1 MRAALIQ
8 MNSRDDKSENIR
20 EASRLIEAAVAAER
34 PDLVLL
40 PELFTYLG
48 GTIETRRANAEQ
60 IPGGPAYDAMA
71 ELAAK
76 HGIVLHAGS
85 MLEAAGDKVH
95 NTTVVFD
102 RAGRE
107 LAVYRKIHL
116 FDVVTPD
123 GTAYLESDTVRRG
136 GEAVTYEVD
145 GVTVGCTVCY
155 DLRFPE
161 LYRRL
166 RDAGADIIAVPA
178 AFTLQTGRDHW
189 EVLLRARA
197 IETQTYVLA
206 AGQIFGHDGGRKQC
220 YGHSMVVN
228 PWGHVIAQAPDTV
241 GHVAAAL
248 DLGYLRR
255 VRESMPVHEHH
266 VLA

>member
-8 MNSRDDKSENIR
+8 MNSRDDKAENLR
-20 EASRLIEAAVAAER
+20 EARRLIEAAVAAER
-34 PDLVLL
+34 PDLVVL
-40 PELFTYLG
+40 PELFSYIG
-48 GTIETRRANAEQ
+48 GTPESRRANAER
-60 IPGGPAYDAMA
+60 IPGGPAYEAMA
-71 ELAAK
+71 ELAAR

-102 RAGRE
+102 RSGRE

-123 GTAYLESDTVRRG
+123 GMAYRESDTVRP
-136 GEAVTYEVD
+136 GEEVVTYEID
-145 GVTVGCTVCY
+145 GVTVGCTICY
-155 DLRFPE
+155 DLRFAE
-161 LYRRL
+161 LFRRL
-166 RDAGADIIAVPA
+166 RDAGADLIAVPA

-206 AGQIFGHDGGRKQC
+206 PGQVFGHDGGRKQC

-241 GHVAAAL
+241 GHIAATL

-255 VRESMPVHEHH
+255 VRESIPVHAHH